1 MSEQVRLVIN
11 GAQTVLEVDPDERL
25 VDSLREKAGLT
36 GTKLGCG
43 IGECGACSV
52 LLDDELVSACLVLTV
67 QADGCRVTTI
77 EGLERDGRLNDL
89 QQAFVDEGAVQCGYC
104 TPGMIMAG
112 EALLR
117 RYRRPTTEQIRAG
130 IAGNLC
136 RCTGYTKIVAAIRK
150 AARRRVARTGVR

>member
-1 MSEQVRLVIN
+1 MSEQVRLVVN
-11 GAQTVLEVDPDERL
+11 GAETVLEVEPDERL

-52 LLDDELVSACLVLTV
+52 LLDGELVSACLVLTV

-77 EGLERDGRLNDL
+77 EGLEQDGRLSDL

-117 RYRRPTTEQIRAG
+117 RYRRPTSEQIRAG

-150 AARRRVARTGVR
+150 AARRRVSRTGGR

>member
-1 MSEQVRLVIN
+1 MSEQVRLVVN
-11 GAQTVLEVDPDERL
+11 GAETVLEVEPDERL

-77 EGLERDGRLNDL
+77 EGLEQEGRLSDL

-117 RYRRPTTEQIRAG
+117 RYRRPTSEQIRAG

-150 AARRRVARTGVR
+150 AARRRVSRTGGR

>member
-1 MSEQVRLVIN
+1 MSERVRLVIN
-11 GAQTVLEVDPDERL
+11 GAETVLEVEPDERL
-25 VDSLREKAGLT
+25 IDSLRDKAGLT

-52 LLDDELVSACLVLTV
+52 LLDDALVSACLVLTV

-77 EGLERDGRLNDL
+77 EGLEQDGRLSDL

-117 RYRRPTTEQIRAG
+117 RYRRPTSEQIRGG

-150 AARRRVARTGVR
+150 AARRRISRTGGR